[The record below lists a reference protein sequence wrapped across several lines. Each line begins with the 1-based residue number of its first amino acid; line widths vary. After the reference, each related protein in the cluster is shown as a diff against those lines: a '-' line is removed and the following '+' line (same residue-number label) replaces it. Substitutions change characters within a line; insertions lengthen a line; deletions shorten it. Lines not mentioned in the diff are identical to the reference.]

1 MDCVFFVSDCRTA
14 NHAEFFLKHHAIV
27 CATTY
32 TDIDIL
38 SYLMMDCWFIVFYC
52 IYYFYSLVVW
62 RVWLFNSVWIVYSHF
77 FYVEN
82 CVLVLSMVDGSWM
95 VLSVVLVLIL
105 SKQLRYAERQD
116 VRYNM
121 LP

>member
-1 MDCVFFVSDCRTA
+1 
-14 NHAEFFLKHHAIV
+14 
-27 CATTY
+27 
-32 TDIDIL
+32 
-38 SYLMMDCWFIVFYC
+38 MMDCWFIVFYC